1 MGLSSRRDR
10 RPFTQLS
17 TLKCSQEVH
26 VHIRKAAWRNVI
38 SALALVTF
46 ALPLAT
52 APLAQTVSAQSVGN
66 PTPLFNPPT
75 IAGVAN
81 TTNGGAGLNAPVAFN
96 PIGTNHTVTF
106 TCTQQPL
113 AAGAGTLAATAGC
126 YGVTASLSNSTTGD
140 AATIAAATCG
150 TST

>member
-52 APLAQTVSAQSVGN
+52 APLAQSVSAQSVGN
-66 PTPLFNPPT
+66 PNPLFNPPS
-75 IAGVAN
+75 IASVGQ
-81 TTNGGAGLNAPVAFN
+81 LNPGPVAFN

-106 TCTQQPL
+106 TCNNADIGT
-113 AAGAGTLAATAGC
+113 AGTMSAAAGC
-126 YGVTASLSNSTTGD
+126 YGVTSSVQNST
-140 AATIAAATCG
+140 
-150 TST
+150 

>member
-1 MGLSSRRDR
+1 MCVPHARVTQKGVVTEGEALGAGDHLTVGDRSRSVGRFLSQRGARPRGSRMGLSSRRDR

-52 APLAQTVSAQSVGN
+52 APLAQSASAQSVK
-66 PTPLFNPPT
+66 PES
-75 IAGVAN
+75 V
-81 TTNGGAGLNAPVAFN
+81 V
-96 PIGTNHTVTF
+96 
-106 TCTQQPL
+106 
-113 AAGAGTLAATAGC
+113 
-126 YGVTASLSNSTTGD
+126 
-140 AATIAAATCG
+140 
-150 TST
+150 